1 MKGTEPSPTRRG
13 RVIDRAGTRYT
24 TRSTLHRTTVG
35 KGLPS
40 LIELMY

>member
-1 MKGTEPSPTRRG
+1 MILVWLGLPANTKPGKC
-13 RVIDRAGTRYT
+13 
-24 TRSTLHRTTVG
+24 G